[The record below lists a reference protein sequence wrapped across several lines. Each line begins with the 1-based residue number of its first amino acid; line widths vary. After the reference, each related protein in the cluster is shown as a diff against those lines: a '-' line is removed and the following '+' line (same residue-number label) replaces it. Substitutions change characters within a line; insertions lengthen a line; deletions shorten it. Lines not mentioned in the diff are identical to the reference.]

1 MYYPSY
7 YPNLQNMQPMQ
18 MQQSQQ
24 SMIFSFVKGEQGAI
38 SYVVPPNSTALL
50 MDSESNHFWLK
61 SADASGMPFPLR
73 KFAFNEETQQSS
85 NQTMQQFSTPTHES
99 VDMSQYVKRSEL
111 DEILKQ
117 IKATPVVKEAKSNAK
132 SSARS
137 DGEQ

>member
-7 YPNLQNMQPMQ
+7 YPNLQTMQNMQMP
-18 MQQSQQ
+18 QQAQQ

-38 SYVVPPNSTALL
+38 SYMVPPNSTALL
-50 MDSESNHFWLK
+50 MDSESTHFWLK
-61 SADASGMPFPLR
+61 STDASGMPFPLR

-85 NQTMQQFSTPTHES
+85 NSTMQQFATSTNES
-99 VDMSQYVKRSEL
+99 VDMSQYVKKSEL

-117 IKATPVVKEAKSNAK
+117 LKASPAKEVKTNAK
-132 SSARS
+132 SSSRS